1 MKNQLSP
8 QVRTVSARN
17 VFVAY
22 DFTIG
27 GTLPTDLETLSLHP
41 PGDLKVNWAGDW
53 GPQPPG
59 GLWDQIVRSGIDN
72 CERFLA
78 FADLPNA
85 NVGFEIG
92 YALGRGKEVG
102 VARVRA
108 NSHRWLKK
116 PPFWG
121 EFVPRLENINSIC
134 QFLGLDSWPAPMPRQ
149 CGGGDSVLFL
159 CPRKS
164 GASLRIF
171 APEHWG
177 TPDHFR
183 WNLRT
188 IGDVF
193 QDIGLVVW
201 VISPHNEGEEER
213 DGAENAVLSI
223 LAGFAEGRDDLE
235 LMVLKSEDAREVAD
249 VASHSWCFDSID
261 DFRRLLVL
269 IEAGWN
275 APDRPVGH
283 FREWL
288 PRLLR
293 TPAFAGFQPAIG
305 YEGGDL
311 PDGGSGQLVVVD
323 SSKPVRRSR
332 RPFFNRVVFFMMIGV
347 VLTGF
352 LFAVKEW
359 MTQDS
364 RIVFGKDIPI
374 GTVVRLRGD
383 NFDSTVP
390 MEARAGEMGNLRI
403 EVPDYE
409 IREEDRVT
417 DRAPRV
423 FLEVVEPDHLVF
435 ERFAWDED
443 ENYRSDESWA
453 IPYDKNR
460 ITVDLITRGQWDQR
474 HFEKAKRDILKRI
487 PLAKRSDLEEIFD
500 EILGDSGLSLEA
512 LKQSVVEKQIPG
524 VTLEDAVETVD
535 HGVIVPSPM
544 EEKSPLSSDERDALQ
559 ALVASTGALLR
570 NSGEGPSDDLPV
582 GSGLVV
588 GDHFVFTSPGVLPE
602 GFRPQVFP
610 APLPTGQ
617 SLAFSLAE
625 GVRGGGADESL
636 PVQDVLVVRP
646 EYTVLMVPMV
656 GRMVRQKLATSLSD
670 AEIDTILSNRFV
682 FLSPDERDQK
692 CVAIGYPVAGR
703 DTPEPYHKLLSIKA
717 HSPRKRVSVGRVY
730 SSSVD
735 LTMHTAATME
745 GSEGGPVAFFDKGNV
760 GILGFDRGGKWL
772 GEGYRLSVAS
782 NLVSSSP
789 DKPLRSRQARDLVKS
804 HLVGYANREID
815 RLPGAMQGEKGI
827 WQSYFSPEKSTYEL
841 RKKLAEL
848 RTTVWAYGQSGD
860 GDEGYREFRQGW
872 LNFRAAYK
880 RRNQDF
886 ARAIPHFE
894 ALLERHAQYYLGWL
908 RLGEALDK
916 TGQREKAYAVLQQGY
931 AHFRRQPSDPVW
943 AREVEASFLNTL
955 SLIGSILGEQATDPA
970 LSTQLRSNSRA
981 YFERLRQVCP
991 YHLTFAGPEG

>member
-41 PGDLKVNWAGDW
+41 PGGLKVNWSGDW

-59 GLWDQIVRSGIDN
+59 GLWEQIVRSGIDD
-72 CERFLA
+72 CDRFLA

-92 YALGRGKEVG
+92 YALGRKKEVG

-108 NSHRWLKK
+108 SSHRWLKK
-116 PPFWG
+116 PPFRG
-121 EFVPRLENINSIC
+121 EFVPRLENIKSIC
-134 QFLGLDSWPAPMPRQ
+134 QFVGLDSWPAPSPPE

-171 APEHWG
+171 APEHWV
-177 TPDHFR
+177 TPDHNR

-188 IGDVF
+188 IGEVF
-193 QDIGLVVW
+193 DDIGLVVW

-213 DGAENAVLSI
+213 DGSENAVLSI

-235 LMVLKSEDAREVAD
+235 LMVVKSGDAREVAD

-269 IEAGWN
+269 IDAGWN
-275 APDRPVGH
+275 APDRPDRQ
-283 FREWL
+283 FRGWL
-288 PRLLR
+288 PQLLR
-293 TPAFAGFQPAIG
+293 TPAFSGFQPGIG
-305 YEGGDL
+305 HGGGDYS
-311 PDGGSGQLVVVD
+311 DGGSGQLDTVE
-323 SSKPVRRSR
+323 SSKPIRRSR
-332 RPFFNRVVFFMMIGV
+332 SPSFVRILFFGLVGV
-347 VLTGF
+347 ILFAF
-352 LFAVKEW
+352 LFAVKGW
-359 MTQDS
+359 MS
-364 RIVFGKDIPI
+364 KSSKIVFGKDIPI
-374 GTVVRLRGD
+374 GTVVRLRAD
-383 NFDSTVP
+383 NFDATAP
-390 MEARAGEMGNLRI
+390 MQARVGEMGNLRI

-423 FLEVVEPDHLVF
+423 FLEVLEPDHLVF

-453 IPYDKNR
+453 IPYDRNR

-474 HFEKAKRDILKRI
+474 HFEKAKKDILKRL
-487 PLAKRSDLEEIFD
+487 PLAKRSDIEEIFD

-512 LKQSVVEKQIPG
+512 LKNSVVEKRIPG
-524 VTLEDAVETVD
+524 VPLQDAVETVD
-535 HGVIVPSPM
+535 HGEVVPSSFD
-544 EEKSPLSSDERDALQ
+544 EASSLSPEERDALR
-559 ALVASTGALLR
+559 ALVASTGALFR
-570 NSGEGPSDDLPV
+570 YSGEKRSNTVPV

-588 GDHFVFTSPGVLPE
+588 GDHFVFTSPGVLPVD
-602 GFRPQVFP
+602 FQPPVFP
-610 APLPTGQ
+610 ASLPPGQ
-617 SLAFSLAE
+617 SMVFSLAE
-625 GVRGGGADESL
+625 GGDGEEETL

-656 GRMVRQKLATSLSD
+656 GRMVRQKLGARFSE
-670 AEIDTILSNRFV
+670 AETETILSNRFV

-692 CVAIGYPVAGR
+692 CVAIGYPVAGD
-703 DTPEPYHKLLSIKA
+703 DTPEPYHKLLSITA
-717 HSPRKRVSVGRVY
+717 NSPRKRVSVGRVY

-745 GSEGGPVAFFDKGNV
+745 GSEGGPVAFFDQGGV

-789 DKPLRSRQARDLVKS
+789 EKPLRSRQARDLVKS
-804 HLVGYANREID
+804 HLVEYANREID
-815 RLPGAMQGEKGI
+815 QLPGAMQGEKRI
-827 WQSYFSPEKSTYEL
+827 WLSYFSPEKSTYEL

-848 RTTVWAYGQSGD
+848 RTTVWAYEQSAN
-860 GDEGYREFRQGW
+860 GDEGYRHFRQGW
-872 LNFRAAYK
+872 VNFRAAYK
-880 RRNQDF
+880 RRNEDF

-894 ALLERHAQYYLGWL
+894 ALLERQPQYYLGWL

-916 TGQREKAYAVLQQGY
+916 TGQREKAYAVLQRGY
-931 AHFRRQPSDPVW
+931 AQFRSHSADPVW
-943 AREVEASFLNTL
+943 GREVEASFLNTL
-955 SLIGSILGEQATDPA
+955 FLIGKLLGEQTDDPA
-970 LSTQLRSNSRA
+970 ISGKLRSDSRN

-991 YHLTFAGPEG
+991 YHLTLAGPEN